1 MRSIDFTFYK
11 YYEEKQMDKKEIMLK
26 LAHLSEHLNL
36 ISKDLD
42 KLYGIM
48 SNKNLSNTEQ
58 EAFNEL
64 L

>member
-1 MRSIDFTFYK
+1 MVYFKGEGSK
-11 YYEEKQMDKKEIMLK
+11 MDKKEIMLK
-26 LAHLSEHLNL
+26 LAHLSEQLNL

-42 KLYGIM
+42 KLYEIM

-58 EAFNEL
+58 EALNEL

>member
-1 MRSIDFTFYK
+1 
-11 YYEEKQMDKKEIMLK
+11 MDKKEIMLK
-26 LAHLSEHLNL
+26 LAYLSEQLNL

-42 KLYGIM
+42 KLYEIM

-58 EAFNEL
+58 EALNEL

>member
-1 MRSIDFTFYK
+1 MVYFKGEGSK
-11 YYEEKQMDKKEIMLK
+11 MDKKEIMLK
-26 LAHLSEHLNL
+26 LAYLSEQLNL

-42 KLYGIM
+42 KLYEIM

-58 EAFNEL
+58 EALNEL